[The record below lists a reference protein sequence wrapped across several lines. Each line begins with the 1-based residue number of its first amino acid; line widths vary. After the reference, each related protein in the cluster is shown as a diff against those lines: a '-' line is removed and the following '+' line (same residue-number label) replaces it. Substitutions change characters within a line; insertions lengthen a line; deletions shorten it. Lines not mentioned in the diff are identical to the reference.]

1 MLFSSSFITF
11 FLLAIPTTFSRYSRT
26 FLQYMYDILWLGI
39 NNSYLNNIWSTIPQ
53 ITKKNNEQL
62 VKNRQ
67 FILTPHCHKNNLNL
81 RVRTEPSL
89 LDQMQ
94 LFLVTNRTCQ
104 YTVASAPTVKSSV
117 FMRRFRF
124 FLDFSPGQPY
134 ANTLSYIVQNIFTN
148 AKKCLELFYSVNVE
162 ILFTKS
168 A

>member
-1 MLFSSSFITF
+1 
-11 FLLAIPTTFSRYSRT
+11 
-26 FLQYMYDILWLGI
+26 MYDILWLGPRFLK
-39 NNSYLNNIWSTIPQ
+39 YQ
-53 ITKKNNEQL
+53 KKNNEQL

-148 AKKCLELFYSVNVE
+148 AKKCLDLFYSVNVE
-162 ILFTKS
+162 IFFYKKRVTLQHHYLKFS
-168 A
+168 AGGFETFET